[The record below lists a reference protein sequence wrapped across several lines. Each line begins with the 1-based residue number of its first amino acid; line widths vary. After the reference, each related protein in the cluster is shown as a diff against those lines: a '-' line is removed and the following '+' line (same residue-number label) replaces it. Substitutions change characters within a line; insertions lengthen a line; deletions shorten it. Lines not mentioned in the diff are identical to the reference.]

1 MEYILKEYKRRCKE
15 EFSIYGFKTYRSNHY
30 RIVGDVFQS
39 FNLHQSVSGTDC
51 TVEFGI
57 IPLSVEYDIDKSSCN
72 PCHLKTFENL
82 YEWFNY
88 DKNSI
93 SSMDSCVNEMIAYMK
108 KYLIPVFESA
118 INCELAYSTM
128 VKYDDVFKGNTY
140 EKFCMC
146 LKFDDY
152 ENAKKHLQEVIEQH
166 ENAFRRN
173 KEVLGNNI
181 TQEYIDKMEEEIS
194 QKKKMLKLIDSKDD
208 AAIQKLIYENE
219 KRNRLNLGIKD

>member
-15 EFSIYGFKTYRSNHY
+15 EFAIYEFKTYRSNHY

-57 IPLSVEYDIDKSSCN
+57 IPLSVEYDINKSSCN
-72 PCHLKTFENL
+72 PCHLKTFEKS

-93 SSMDSCVNEMIAYMK
+93 LSMGLCVDDMIAYMK
-108 KYLIPVFESA
+108 KYLMPVFESSTD
-118 INCELAYSTM
+118 CKSAYRTIC
-128 VKYDDVFKGNTY
+128 KYDNVFKGNSY

-146 LKFDDY
+146 LKFGEYID
-152 ENAKKHLQEVIEQH
+152 AKKHLQEVIEQH

-173 KEVLGNNI
+173 KEILGKNI
-181 TQEYIDKMEEEIS
+181 TEEYI
-194 QKKKMLKLIDSKDD
+194 KKWRKRLLKNKSF
-208 AAIQKLIYENE
+208 
-219 KRNRLNLGIKD
+219 

>member
-15 EFSIYGFKTYRSNHY
+15 EFSIYGFKAYRSNHY

-39 FNLHQSVSGTDC
+39 FNLHQSISGTDC

-93 SSMDSCVNEMIAYMK
+93 SSMDLCVNDMIAYMK
-108 KYLIPVFESA
+108 KYLIPVFENA

-128 VKYDDVFKGNTY
+128 VKYNNVFKGNTY
-140 EKFCMC
+140 ERFCMC
-146 LKFDDY
+146 LNFGNY
-152 ENAKKHLQEVIEQH
+152 GNAKMYLQEVIEQH
-166 ENAFRRN
+166 KNAFARN
-173 KEVLGNNI
+173 KDALGNNI
-181 TQEYIDKMEEEIS
+181 THEYIQKMEDEIS
-194 QKKKMLKLIDSKDD
+194 QKEKLMKLIDNNDYD
-208 AAIQKLIYENE
+208 AIQKLIFENE
-219 KRNRLNLGIKD
+219 KRNRMNLGIKD

>member
-1 MEYILKEYKRRCKE
+1 MEYILKEYKRKCKD
-15 EFSIYGFKTYRSNHY
+15 EFSMYGFKTYKSNHY
-30 RIVGDVFQS
+30 RIIGDVFQS

-57 IPLSVEYDIDKSSCN
+57 IPLSVEYSIDKSSCN
-72 PCHLKTFENL
+72 PYHLKNFEGI

-88 DKNSI
+88 DRNSI
-93 SSMDSCVNEMIAYMK
+93 TTMNLCVDNIIEYMK
-108 KYLIPVFESA
+108 KYLMPVFEKAVDSESA
-118 INCELAYSTM
+118 YLTIME
-128 VKYDDVFKGNTY
+128 YDKVFKGNSY
-140 EKFCMC
+140 ERFCMC
-146 LKFDDY
+146 LNFGDY

-173 KEVLGNNI
+173 KEALGNNI
-181 TQEYIDKMEEEIS
+181 TQEYIDKMEEGIS

-208 AAIQKLIYENE
+208 DAIQKLIYENE